1 MGYLEAM
8 LQGMEEASTGIAE
21 LDRVL
26 DGLYWGDNVVWEAK
40 EEASVVPFFQ
50 AVAALAPSYETAAYV
65 TLTRSPGEV
74 RALYPELTVI
84 DARPGSKLAQ
94 PAPLLRATVDACRGD
109 GRTLLLFDP
118 LGAMA
123 ARWGT
128 DTARL
133 FFTRTCPALLE
144 LGAIAY
150 WSLVGDDRE
159 ILSREVEATTQ
170 CVVAVE
176 DGRLRIVKA
185 EGRRLGVE
193 GSVFRY
199 RLEEG
204 RPVVSP
210 APAAARLGAA
220 LRAVRLQRGLSKS
233 DLARLAGVSPS
244 AISQAERGV
253 RGLSLE
259 TLLRLSAE
267 LHVTLDELLRGEVA
281 AGYRLARR
289 HHPAERAAGKPLPL
303 LDDPQVGLRAYLV
316 QLPPKGSAS
325 LGFIHKGVELVAV
338 ASGLVQVTVAG
349 GRPVLR
355 RGEVLLAER
364 NGISSCRNLTDRE
377 ALLFWIL
384 RDGAEASSDGV

>member
-1 MGYLEAM
+1 M
-8 LQGMEEASTGIAE
+8 LQLADEASTGIPE

-26 DGLYWGDNVVWEAK
+26 DGLYWGDNVVWEAR
-40 EEASVVPFFQ
+40 EEAVVPFYRCI
-50 AVAALAPSYETAAYV
+50 AALAPSYHTAAYV
-65 TLTRSPGEV
+65 SLVHPPEEV
-74 RALYPELTVI
+74 RALYPGLAVI
-84 DARPGSKLAQ
+84 DARPGSRLAQ
-94 PAPLLRATVDACRGD
+94 PAPLLRAVLDACRGD

-118 LGAMA
+118 LQRMA
-123 ARWGT
+123 ERWGT

-133 FFTRTCPALLE
+133 FFSRTCPALLE

-150 WSLVGDDRE
+150 WSLSGESRE
-159 ILSREVEATTQ
+159 ALSREVESTTQ

-185 EGRRLGVE
+185 EGRRPGVE

-199 RLEEG
+199 RLEGG

-220 LRAVRLQRGLSKS
+220 LRAIRLQRGLTKS
-233 DLARLAGVSPS
+233 DLARMAGVSAS
-244 AISQAERGV
+244 AVSQAERGL

-259 TLLRLSAE
+259 TLLRLSSE

-289 HHPAERAAGKPLPL
+289 HDPADRASGRPLPL

-316 QLPPKGSAS
+316 QLPPRGSAS
-325 LGFIHKGVELVAV
+325 LPFAHKGLELVAV
-338 ASGLVQVTVAG
+338 ASGLVQAVLPG

-355 RGEVLLAER
+355 RGEVVLAER
-364 NGISSCRNLTDRE
+364 SGISAVRNLTDRE

-384 RDGAEASSDGV
+384 RDPATATAEGAPGEVA